1 MAEIQTENYNIQ
13 NNEGQQYLKNDFDD
27 TQSAAVTESRK
38 TVYGHERNKFK
49 GFGEYT
55 NQILKDN
62 EKRINE
68 LVEMTKLEYPQTD
81 NWFIWLCACDFVM
94 EELGIKNESDLGKSL
109 YEDFLKERQTTLYNS
124 VQLSEES
131 IPEQLGN

>member
-1 MAEIQTENYNIQ
+1 MIETENYNIQ
-13 NNEGQQYLKNDFDD
+13 NNEGEQYLKNDFDD
-27 TQSAAVTESRK
+27 Q

-81 NWFIWLCACDFVM
+81 NYFIWLCACDFVM

-109 YEDFLKERQTTLYNS
+109 YEDFLKERKTTLYNS
-124 VQLSEES
+124 VQLDNIEK
-131 IPEQLGN
+131 